1 MHRTHFTPTPFALA
15 AFLLASVGAHAQGMP
30 SDADAAIPSV
40 TVTASADASA
50 EGLSRA
56 YAGGQVA
63 RGGRMGILGNVDIM
77 SSPFGST
84 SYTQQFI
91 ADQQARSVG
100 DLLQSDPAVRLSR
113 GYGNFQEVY
122 MIRGFALDSDDVGYN
137 GLYGILPR
145 QYVSPELLERV
156 EVFRGA
162 SAFLNGAAP
171 GGSGSGGAINLMP
184 KRAGNAPLNEAT
196 VGIESGG
203 HAYAAVDLGRRFGEQ
218 RQFGVRIN
226 AAKRGG
232 ETSVAREKHEV
243 SMFSVGLDYRARDVR
258 VSADL
263 GYQDFDLDAPRPS
276 VGTAGVPGIPAA
288 PEGKRNFSQP
298 WSFSK
303 ERDVFGTMRAEA
315 DLGNAITAW
324 AAFGTRSTKE
334 SNSLAEPALSS
345 LDGNAS
351 VYRFDNA
358 RKQEIRSGEFGLRA
372 KVQTGPLAHAIV
384 ASWSGHW
391 NEARNA
397 YAISN
402 FAGLPTNIYRP
413 QDAAA
418 PAPDF
423 FTGGVMSDPRITQKT
438 ILSSYAVAD
447 TMSLLDD
454 SVLVTLGA
462 RRQRIKDAAF
472 AYGSAQQTSQYD
484 QSALTPVAGLVYKI
498 DKSLSLYANYIEAL
512 VKGPVAS
519 GNIAGGGQ
527 VANLGQVFSPYKSKQ
542 KEAGVKYD
550 GGKLGMTAA
559 VFTTDKPLLAIQG
572 SLAGL
577 FGTQTNRGLELSVF
591 GSPLRGLRVLGG
603 ATLLDTEQGNTG
615 IPANN
620 GKQAIGAPK
629 TQLNAGAE
637 WDVAGLPGLSLNLRT
652 LYTSTQYADLANAKQ
667 VPAWTR
673 IDLGARYL
681 TSIGTRTL
689 TLRAR
694 IDNAANRNYWASTG
708 SSFDAGYLVAATP
721 RTVVLSGSLAF

>member
-1 MHRTHFTPTPFALA
+1 MHRLHFAPPPFALA
-15 AFLLASVGAHAQGMP
+15 AFLLASAGAHAQ
-30 SDADAAIPSV
+30 SVATDADPAIPTV

-50 EGLSRA
+50 EGLSKA

-77 SSPFGST
+77 SSAFSST

-122 MIRGFALDSDDVGYN
+122 MIRGFALDSDDIGYN
-137 GLYGILPR
+137 GLYGVLPR

-184 KRAGNAPLNEAT
+184 KRAGNAPLAEAT
-196 VGIESGG
+196 VGLESGG
-203 HAYAAVDLGRRFGEQ
+203 HAYAAFDLGRRLGEHK
-218 RQFGVRIN
+218 QFGLRLN
-226 AAKRGG
+226 AARRGG
-232 ETSVAREKHEV
+232 ETSVAREKHAV

-258 VSADL
+258 LSADV

-276 VGTAGVPGIPAA
+276 VGTAGVGAIPAA
-288 PEGKRNFSQP
+288 PDGERNFSQP

-303 ERDVFGTMRAEA
+303 ERDVFGTMRAEV
-315 DLGNAITAW
+315 DLGNALTAW
-324 AAFGTRSTKE
+324 AAFGTRSSKE

-345 LDGNAS
+345 LNGNAS

-358 RKQEIRSGEFGLRA
+358 RKQEIRTGELGLRA
-372 KVQTGPLAHAIV
+372 RVHTGPLAHALV

-391 NEARNA
+391 NAAKNA

-402 FAGLPTNIYRP
+402 FAGVPTNIYNP
-413 QDAAA
+413 LDAAA

-423 FTGGVMSDPRITQKT
+423 FTGGVMSNPRLTQKT
-438 ILSSYAVAD
+438 ILTSYALAD
-447 TMSLLDD
+447 TVSLLDER
-454 SVLVTLGA
+454 LLLTLGV
-462 RRQRIKDAAF
+462 RRQTIKDAAF
-472 AYGSAQQTSQYD
+472 AYGSAQQSSQYD
-484 QSALTPVAGLVYKI
+484 DSALTPVAGVVFKL
-498 DKSLSLYANYIEAL
+498 DKNVSLYANYIEAL

-519 GNIAGGGQ
+519 GNSAGGGQ
-527 VANLGQVFSPYKSKQ
+527 VANLGQVFAPYKSKQ

-550 GGKLGMTAA
+550 GSKLGMSAA

-572 SLAGL
+572 NLAGL
-577 FGTQTNRGLELSVF
+577 FGTQANQGMELSVF
-591 GSPLRGLRVLGG
+591 GAPLRGLRLLGG
-603 ATLLDTEQGNTG
+603 LTLLDTEQSHTGN
-615 IPANN
+615 PANN
-620 GKQAIGAPK
+620 GKHAIGAPK
-629 TQLNAGAE
+629 TQFNAGTE
-637 WDVAGLPGLSLNLRT
+637 WDVAGVPGLSLNLRT
-652 LYTSTQYADLANAKQ
+652 LYTATQYADLANAKQ

-681 TSIGTRTL
+681 ASIGERTL

-694 IDNAANRNYWASTG
+694 VDNVANRTYWASTA